1 VGVLGPVFRAY
12 DPEQDR
18 AVAVKAFP
26 LDITPERAREL
37 AADLGRLATL
47 GLEHPAVIV
56 PLAAGSEGATVY
68 LVQEYFVA
76 ESADVA
82 LKQYGPAP
90 VPDAMRLVGQL
101 AGALDAASA
110 SGVHHGALHPR
121 DILVAPH
128 EVRLTGLGVA
138 EALERAGVR
147 APLRRPYAAP
157 ERASGGPPTA
167 AADVFSLACVA
178 FELVT
183 GRRPAQSGDGV
194 TADTAAIQAAD
205 AVALAEVFARALSTR
220 VDDRYPAA
228 LAFAAALKHALTG
241 EPLGAGVEPERPR
254 SRRGGRAAHKAAA
267 ADEPPAALPADLL
280 LAAPLGSEPKY
291 DPAAA
296 LLREEERLSEAV
308 TDPFAGLPPAPEPVR
323 VTPLPSFLESY
334 TLTETET
341 EPAPLEAV
349 ATDLQTPADEPAA
362 PSPGNVSDDT
372 IAETEIETVIDLP
385 PPEPAPEPLPLR
397 LELLDVGGDAD
408 ASTPDRAEDTKTEA
422 APLLEG
428 GDLAP
433 ARDEVPA
440 PAVVAS
446 APVVVPLGPAE
457 PIRPA
462 LPPPA
467 VRRSPVPLIAMLVV
481 GIALGYPAGY
491 LVARRSQPAPAA
503 PLVSV
508 PKPAPQPASQPAANV
523 TAPPSAPAPRPSTPA
538 PTPAPAA
545 PAATSAAKPTTTGAS
560 AATPAPVPAARKPAE
575 KKPAATPTR
584 KPQPPP
590 TRQTAFVG
598 SLSIS
603 SRPSGATVTLD
614 GRVVGVT
621 PLTLPE
627 VAAGSH
633 AVRLELDGYRA
644 WSVSAQVVSGEQ
656 KKVTASLERRE
667 RRPEGG
673 SVHR

>member
-1 VGVLGPVFRAY
+1 VHQVGVGVLGPVFRAY

-37 AADLGRLATL
+37 AADLGRLPAL
-47 GLEHPAVIV
+47 GLDHPAVIA

-101 AGALDAASA
+101 AGALDAAA
-110 SGVHHGALHPR
+110 AAGVHHGALHPR

-157 ERASGGPPTA
+157 ERASGGQATA

-183 GRRPAQSGDGV
+183 GRRPAQSGDAV

-205 AVALAEVFARALSTR
+205 AVALAEVFARALSPR
-220 VDDRYPAA
+220 PDDRYPAA

-241 EPLGAGVEPERPR
+241 EPLGAGHESERPK
-254 SRRGGRAAHKAAA
+254 SRRAGRPAQKAQVAE
-267 ADEPPAALPADLL
+267 EPPAPLPADLL
-280 LAAPLGSEPKY
+280 LAAPLGSEPRY

-296 LLREEERLSEAV
+296 LIRQEARLSEAV
-308 TDPFAGLPPAPEPVR
+308 TEPLAELPSAPPPGA
-323 VTPLPSFLESY
+323 TPLPSFLESY
-334 TLTETET
+334 ALAETQ
-341 EPAPLEAV
+341 PAPLE
-349 ATDLQTPADEPAA
+349 TTLLDLPAPEPAADMPAALDPIVLDAPAAERAA
-362 PSPGNVSDDT
+362 PSPGEPPDHT
-372 IAETEIETVIDLP
+372 LAEAEIQTVIDVP
-385 PPEPAPEPLPLR
+385 PPALATEPVPLR
-397 LELLDVGGDAD
+397 LEALDLDRDAD
-408 ASTPDRAEDTKTEA
+408 TLDDARDTRPDAG
-422 APLLEG
+422 PLFEG
-428 GDLAP
+428 IDALP
-433 ARDEVPA
+433 ARDDAPA
-440 PAVVAS
+440 PAVVPLEPAPPLRPELFAS
-446 APVVVPLGPAE
+446 TP
-457 PIRPA
+457 
-462 LPPPA
+462 
-467 VRRSPVPLIAMLVV
+467 RRNLFPLIAMLIA

-491 LVARRSQPAPAA
+491 LMAPRSQPAPAA
-503 PLVSV
+503 PSAPVS
-508 PKPAPQPASQPAANV
+508 KPAPPPAA
-523 TAPPSAPAPRPSTPA
+523 TAPAPAPPA
-538 PTPAPAA
+538 SRVPTTPAPATTAAPSKPTATTAPPAPA
-545 PAATSAAKPTTTGAS
+545 PAA
-560 AATPAPVPAARKPAE
+560 
-575 KKPAATPTR
+575 KKPAPPPVAAATTR
-584 KPQPPP
+584 KPPPATTKP
-590 TRQTAFVG
+590 AAFVG
-598 SLSIS
+598 SLSVS
-603 SRPSGATVTLD
+603 SRPAGATVTLD

-633 AVRLELDGYRA
+633 AVRLQLEGYRT
-644 WSVSAQVVSGEQ
+644 WSVSAQVVTGQ
-656 KKVTASLERRE
+656 AKRVNASLERHD
-667 RRPEGG
+667 RRPE
-673 SVHR
+673 R